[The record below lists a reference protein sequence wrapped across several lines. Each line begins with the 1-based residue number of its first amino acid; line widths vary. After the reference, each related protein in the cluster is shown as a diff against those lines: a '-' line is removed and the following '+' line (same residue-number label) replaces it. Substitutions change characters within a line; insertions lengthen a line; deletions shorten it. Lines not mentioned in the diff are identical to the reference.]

1 MFDTTSLVLFMTA
14 TLALLLTPGP
24 AVLYVVARSLKQGK
38 MAGFVSTLGIGLG
51 SVIHV
56 IFAALGL
63 STLLVKSALAFS
75 VVKYLGA
82 AYLLYLGIRTLTS
95 KTEAADMEEVD
106 EMSHTETFRQGFV
119 VNLLNPKT
127 ALFFLSF
134 LPQFVDPAKG
144 AVTMQII
151 ILGTIFV
158 VMAILSDS
166 AYALVAG
173 TAGHLISGN
182 KSVARVQKYLSGTI
196 YIGLGLA
203 AAFSGNDSSK

>member
-1 MFDTTSLVLFMTA
+1 MFDTTSLVLLMAA
-14 TLALLLTPGP
+14 TLALLITPGP

-51 SVIHV
+51 SVVHV

-63 STLLVKSALAFS
+63 STLLLKSALAFS
-75 VVKYLGA
+75 IVKYMGA
-82 AYLLYLGIRTLTS
+82 AYLLYLGVRTLAR
-95 KTEAADMEEVD
+95 KAEAADMQHVQA
-106 EMSHTETFRQGFV
+106 MSHVQIFRQGFI

-134 LPQFVDPAKG
+134 LPQFVDPLRG
-144 AVTMQII
+144 SVTMQII
-151 ILGTIFV
+151 ILGTIFIT
-158 VMAILSDS
+158 MAILSDS

-182 KSVARVQKYLSGTI
+182 KSVAQVQKYLAGTI

-203 AAFSGNDSSK
+203 AAFSGNGQSK